1 MGVDFGIFFINIYV
15 NSNGL
20 LELLKLENLYLKVME
35 VLIEICRFVLFEYFV
50 LESFILIDKLL
61 FLFSVLII
69 RGKLNKMENLDFL
82 IIDGR
87 IYIFDCN
94 RFELF
99 RGWIEIDL
107 KWKNYYFNKLF
118 LKYLVL
124 YVSVVAVKEGVK

>member
-15 NSNGL
+15 NSNDL

-69 RGKLNKMENLDFL
+69 RGKLNKMEN
-82 IIDGR
+82 
-87 IYIFDCN
+87 
-94 RFELF
+94 
-99 RGWIEIDL
+99 
-107 KWKNYYFNKLF
+107 
-118 LKYLVL
+118 
-124 YVSVVAVKEGVK
+124 